1 MINDNTNRNT
11 RNISYNFGSISDDG
25 YVYDIDTGDE
35 EITITV
41 SIGSNDSQ
49 RAKSSE
55 LVTQTKTETKENRTE
70 DKED

>member
-1 MINDNTNRNT
+1 MINDRLNRNT
-11 RNISYNFGSISDDG
+11 RNISYNIGSISDDG

-41 SIGSNDSQ
+41 SIGSIDSQ

>member
-1 MINDNTNRNT
+1 MNDNTNRNT

-35 EITITV
+35 EIIVTV
-41 SIGSNDSQ
+41 TVGSTDSQ

-55 LVTQTKTETKENRTE
+55 LDAKIETETKKESQERE
-70 DKED
+70 KED

>member
-41 SIGSNDSQ
+41 SIGSIDSQ